1 MITGSAI
8 IANII
13 KDDAMARG
21 AHEVLIVPMGD
32 RQLITI
38 DDGKGHK
45 LCYMLHEIP
54 VEGSVT
60 LTQRVKSLITEETYV
75 PAKNKS

>member
-1 MITGSAI
+1 MAG
-8 IANII
+8 II
-13 KDDAMARG
+13 KDEAMRAG
-21 AHEVLIVPMGD
+21 AHEVLVIPMGD

-54 VEGSVT
+54 VDGSVT
-60 LTQRVKSLITEETYV
+60 LTQRVKSLITEVEHV
-75 PAKNKS
+75 PTKNKG